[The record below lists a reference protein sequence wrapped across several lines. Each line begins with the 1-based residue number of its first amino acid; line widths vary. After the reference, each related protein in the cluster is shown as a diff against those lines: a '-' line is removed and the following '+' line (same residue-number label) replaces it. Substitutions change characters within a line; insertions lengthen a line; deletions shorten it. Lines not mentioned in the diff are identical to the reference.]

1 MISLQ
6 NLTLRLHNLKRDY
19 PKVKELDIRFYF
31 AGLIS
36 TYYDL
41 NSLVE
46 LEPKYVCLEA
56 PLFFDLLTVHHIL
69 SQKNIGVRANPI
81 VADQSAWG
89 ISHQNK
95 EVGTFVRPEDVEIYE
110 EYIDVFEFRDEND
123 AFLLPKREA
132 AYYRIYAEQRAW
144 PGQLG
149 ELILG
154 LATPGLNRLIP
165 PSFGAARVMCGQK
178 CTKGS
183 ACRAC
188 YRNILMS
195 EKQKEIKKFGQ
206 NQLNNQQE
214 NSNIITKGE

>member
-1 MISLQ
+1 MKYCLNCRQDKEYLSKADEIFVDYRDRDFINTLVEDYKNIPIILDIPFDVEPDWANIRIYNMISLQ

-19 PKVKELDIRFYF
+19 PKVKELDIGFYF

-56 PLFFDLLTVHHIL
+56 PLFFDLPTVHNIL
-69 SQKNIGVRANPI
+69 SQKDIGVRANPI

-95 EVGTFVRPEDVEIYE
+95 EIGTFVRPEDVEAYE

-132 AYYRIYAEQRAW
+132 AYYRIYAEQKAW
-144 PGQLG
+144 PG
-149 ELILG
+149 
-154 LATPGLNRLIP
+154 
-165 PSFGAARVMCGQK
+165 
-178 CTKGS
+178 
-183 ACRAC
+183 
-188 YRNILMS
+188 
-195 EKQKEIKKFGQ
+195 
-206 NQLNNQQE
+206 
-214 NSNIITKGE
+214 

>member
-1 MISLQ
+1 MKYCLNCRQDKEYLSKADEIFVDYRDRDFINTLVEDYKNVPIILDIPFDIEPDWANIRIYNMISLQ

-95 EVGTFVRPEDVEIYE
+95 EVGTFVRPEDIEAYE
-110 EYIDVFEFRDEND
+110 GYIDVFEFRDEND

-132 AYYRIYAEQRAW
+132 AYYRIYAEQKAW
-144 PGQLG
+144 PG
-149 ELILG
+149 
-154 LATPGLNRLIP
+154 
-165 PSFGAARVMCGQK
+165 
-178 CTKGS
+178 
-183 ACRAC
+183 
-188 YRNILMS
+188 
-195 EKQKEIKKFGQ
+195 
-206 NQLNNQQE
+206 
-214 NSNIITKGE
+214 

>member
-1 MISLQ
+1 MKYCLNCRQDKEYLSKADEIFVDYRDRDFINTLVEDYKNVPIILDIPFDIEPDWANIRIYNMISLQ

-95 EVGTFVRPEDVEIYE
+95 EVGTFVRPEDIEAYE

-132 AYYRIYAEQRAW
+132 AYYRIYAEQKAW
-144 PGQLG
+144 PG
-149 ELILG
+149 
-154 LATPGLNRLIP
+154 
-165 PSFGAARVMCGQK
+165 
-178 CTKGS
+178 
-183 ACRAC
+183 
-188 YRNILMS
+188 
-195 EKQKEIKKFGQ
+195 
-206 NQLNNQQE
+206 
-214 NSNIITKGE
+214 